1 MKVKKLIL
9 IIPSISILILIF
21 IKIQFFPFGFKNE
34 EYLPNTSIYNYK
46 VDIKIKDRNEFID
59 YLKANTQEYE
69 LGSFMNNKSEV
80 DWEEVFQSTQ
90 EYFIGWKKVYS
101 IHYKTLDPG
110 CNGDKLYMT
119 CDGYIKDYRSVGSS
133 YKFALI

>member
-9 IIPSISILILIF
+9 RILPIFILIFIF
-21 IKIQFFPFGFKNE
+21 IKIQFFPFGFKKE
-34 EYLPNTSIYNYK
+34 ERFPNTSIYYYK
-46 VDIKIKDRNEFID
+46 VDIKIKDKNEFID

-80 DWEEVFQSTQ
+80 DWEEVLQSTHV
-90 EYFIGWKKVYS
+90 YFIGWKKVYS
-101 IHYKTLDPG
+101 IHYKTLNE

-119 CDGYIKDYRSVGSS
+119 CDGYIKDYRSCG
-133 YKFALI
+133 K